1 LQSLKSIEKRK
12 KLFEEAIR
20 QIQLAMS
27 STAAYP
33 EDHPISRQVIIKS
46 YKTLTQHLRKQNEL
60 TITSLGTKL
69 LVDDVPIDGKDTLTK
84 NFATVLS
91 QRAIDSITFYRGL
104 SVKDFKIFLNTIIE
118 RPKVFSQEGGL
129 ASILKQY
136 GVTTVKLDLVKYGK
150 LSEDSRQLGKT
161 HILNGDLDKEPE
173 TKKEEIHEHHGE
185 VPEQDESRK
194 YKENVIRLLEEG
206 KTGEVKTVIQ
216 DLSKK
221 LEDTSWQIRNKVAES
236 FMAITSAL
244 DESQKLSENF
254 QEISEVLIK
263 RVEREHHIDTY
274 LAVSE
279 NLRNICASQ
288 DRADG
293 YLREE
298 TIGSRMYE
306 AEKLSKAKLQKAL
319 LARKKNGRSLQYNL
333 GALSLV
339 DEATLLHFLA
349 QQYNGCRVVE
359 LADQHVIP
367 ESILK
372 VIPSKFIKRYLI
384 LPFRLEAGNLHM
396 ALMKPN
402 DLHILNDIRFISGYS
417 AVPHL
422 AGEYYLINALKRFY
436 HIDSF
441 SGQLNQAI
449 EDLQEENG
457 IELVEESTEENAAT
471 EELKDS
477 DAPVVRLVNL
487 ILKEAIVQKASDVH
501 IEPYE
506 SQLRIRF
513 RIDGTL
519 NTLLTPSVKY
529 SKVVASRIK
538 VMSGLDISER
548 RLPQDGRCKIRI
560 SGRHVD
566 CRVSTFPGIFG
577 EKVVLRLLDSS
588 NLILYLNKLGLSHD
602 DLNILLNAIHKSKGM
617 ILVTGPTGSGKTTT
631 LYSIIHNLN
640 DGAKNISTAE
650 DPVEYNLKGINQ
662 FQMNPK
668 IGLNFA
674 RALRTFL
681 RQDPDIIM
689 VGEMRDVETAE
700 IAVKAALTGHLV
712 LSTLHTN
719 SAPETITR
727 LLDMGIQ
734 PYLITSSVNLV
745 LAQRL
750 MRKLCLRCK
759 AETSPTDLQL
769 NLLESHDLDVS
780 GHQLFMGEGCEECN
794 NTGYNGRIAIYEAM
808 PMLDKIQELIL
819 KGKSARAIK
828 DKTEELGLVSL
839 QDQGLSKVIKG
850 ITTLDEWMRVVA

>member
-244 DESQKLSENF
+244 DESKKLSENF

-734 PYLITSSVNLV
+734 PYLISSSVNLV

-759 AETSPTDLQL
+759 TEISPTDLQL
-769 NLLESHDLDVS
+769 KLLESHDLDVS

>member
-734 PYLITSSVNLV
+734 PYLISSSVNLV

-759 AETSPTDLQL
+759 TEISPTDLQL
-769 NLLESHDLDVS
+769 KLLESHDLDVS

>member
-1 LQSLKSIEKRK
+1 
-12 KLFEEAIR
+12 
-20 QIQLAMS
+20 MS

-734 PYLITSSVNLV
+734 PYLISSSVNLV

-759 AETSPTDLQL
+759 TEISPTDLQL
-769 NLLESHDLDVS
+769 KLLESHDLDVS